1 MISTL
6 LVDSS
11 HNPLHFYGRLSKLHA
26 SICQSH
32 PLTCSWSPHLQLKGC
47 SEGSKCD
54 LRPWSPTASALSPTE
69 SLATI
74 ITINL
79 RWASLTTFNKNLN
92 LYTYTL
98 KALFCNLPP
107 TSELP
112 QKFTPSNSA
121 QGKSKFSPW
130 AFQPRQV
137 EEHLEALA
145 TLWICH
151 TWVKKSLQNGN
162 SQCQLR
168 NHQLLYPTQ
177 RLLLQRHRKQVKGVD
192 KAPKATI
199 QHKITRLHSKLSN
212 EMSNYQCQLRNH
224 QI

>member
-1 MISTL
+1 MISSL

-54 LRPWSPTASALSPTE
+54 LRPWSPTASALSPKE
-69 SLATI
+69 SLGTI

-79 RWASLTTFNKNLN
+79 WWASLSTLNKNLN
-92 LYTYTL
+92 LYTYNL

-112 QKFTPSNSA
+112 QNYPLEFRSGKVQIFPRAQIPPELFSHTRTGWRTPRSPCNTLDMSYLSEKELA
-121 QGKSKFSPW
+121 KWEFSMP
-130 AFQPRQV
+130 A
-137 EEHLEALA
+137 
-145 TLWICH
+145 
-151 TWVKKSLQNGN
+151 S
-162 SQCQLR
+162 
-168 NHQLLYPTQ
+168 
-177 RLLLQRHRKQVKGVD
+177 
-192 KAPKATI
+192 
-199 QHKITRLHSKLSN
+199 
-212 EMSNYQCQLRNH
+212 
-224 QI
+224 